1 MSIESNLKKGTV
13 EILLLAVLMEEDM
26 YGYQICQEL
35 ALRSNGLFTLQEGST
50 YPILYRLS
58 EKGLISTRK
67 ELVGKRRTRVY
78 YHMEPA
84 GVTYMNELWDEYF
97 SIHNGLTKI
106 LDSIE
111 GLQYHER

>member
-35 ALRSNGLFTLQEGST
+35 ALRSNGLFTLQEGSA

-58 EKGLISTRK
+58 EKGLIFFSDILRIKSEAVSVPLCGTRGSYIHVK
-67 ELVGKRRTRVY
+67 KNFIFTFRRTS
-78 YHMEPA
+78 
-84 GVTYMNELWDEYF
+84 L
-97 SIHNGLTKI
+97 
-106 LDSIE
+106 
-111 GLQYHER
+111 